1 MPTVQLSCRRRRNYQ
16 ARTRSARYTLNWM
29 VGAIVCLCVFVCLN
43 GLACLPFGGDFRGVW
58 MGIGIVGRQ
67 AAAAYHPSIHLLPQ
81 LRNLIKNY
89 CPHDTDQFPSSFIFR
104 IIGMSEDWDHLS
116 LTLGHLVQSLPP
128 PKLDRLL
135 FTCQIRSAPGADCPP
150 TSSIVL
156 PPHHHHLFNG
166 SPSRSR
172 DFNLYL
178 PHSVSQAQAQAQA
191 QLKRGAS
198 N

>member
-1 MPTVQLSCRRRRNYQ
+1 MCFVCVCLLERPCLLALWGRLPRCVDGDWNC
-16 ARTRSARYTLNWM
+16 RYT
-29 VGAIVCLCVFVCLN
+29 
-43 GLACLPFGGDFRGVW
+43 D
-58 MGIGIVGRQ
+58 RQ

-81 LRNLIKNY
+81 LGNLIKNY

>member
-1 MPTVQLSCRRRRNYQ
+1 M
-16 ARTRSARYTLNWM
+16 
-29 VGAIVCLCVFVCLN
+29 CLYVFVCLK

-58 MGIGIVGRQ
+58 MGIGIVGTRIGRQ
-67 AAAAYHPSIHLLPQ
+67 LPRTIHPSIYCHSLE
-81 LRNLIKNY
+81 NLIKNY

-135 FTCQIRSAPGADCPP
+135 FTCQIRRAPGADCPP